1 MRIMRLFAFTLQAIL
16 IQCHLGGLQFNT
28 NRKYLFKPIDALQEL
43 TDLWPLIG
51 VVLTVVSL
59 IPAPING
66 STNWWDLSNNQ
77 VVVHMQGIYPTKL
90 LFICKEFSR
99 NPGQIKNRT
108 VQGGSCKTNIAVSL
122 DVISERGGWIL
133 HFTLHIT
140 CYTPHVVPL
149 HKMLLYALGDICYT
163 LHHPYYTSA
172 KEGVGCPTLR
182 YVTPHRA
189 YKLSN

>member
-16 IQCHLGGLQFNT
+16 TQCHLGGLQFNT

-133 HFTLHIT
+133 HFTFHMLHVTHPTLSHFTRCYFMRLAISVTRYTTHIT
-140 CYTPHVVPL
+140 HQR
-149 HKMLLYALGDICYT
+149 KRG
-163 LHHPYYTSA
+163 
-172 KEGVGCPTLR
+172 
-182 YVTPHRA
+182 
-189 YKLSN
+189 

>member
-1 MRIMRLFAFTLQAIL
+1 MA
-16 IQCHLGGLQFNT
+16 
-28 NRKYLFKPIDALQEL
+28 
-43 TDLWPLIG
+43 PLIG
-51 VVLTVVSL
+51 E
-59 IPAPING
+59 
-66 STNWWDLSNNQ
+66 
-77 VVVHMQGIYPTKL
+77 IYPTTKL
-90 LFICKEFSR
+90 LFICKEFIQPSCCSYARNFSR